1 MKKTFIVLFDV
12 GHTFDARPLAES
24 IENENFE
31 VDNLSALSVR
41 EQIIKRLEL
50 DEEDHEHVGVYP
62 LTDFMDEF
70 NDQRIDDESY
80 FMGYVTG
87 NLKDLVPVLMDIR
100 KDWTEVDFKEAY
112 GDEWDDMPVNL
123 SDCFDRMR
131 DHIHHTYDIDYIKEC
146 IENEKPKPVDVNDET
161 RWMHDYILIHVARTW
176 ERVRMTQPHQ
186 EMPQDNI
193 ESAEDSIPSIAYTI
207 FNNDIIQGFLTA
219 SEDVKQDDYWSKNTG
234 TMSDCYIEQVA
245 EDIIKKDYLN

>member
-87 NLKDLVPVLMDIR
+87 TLV
-100 KDWTEVDFKEAY
+100 
-112 GDEWDDMPVNL
+112 
-123 SDCFDRMR
+123 
-131 DHIHHTYDIDYIKEC
+131 
-146 IENEKPKPVDVNDET
+146 EKSKPVDVNDET

-193 ESAEDSIPSIAYTI
+193 ESAEDSIPTITYTI

-219 SEDVKQDDYWSKNTG
+219 SEEVKSDDYWSKNTG
-234 TMSDCYIEQVA
+234 TMSDWYIEQLA
-245 EDIIKKDYLN
+245 EDIIKKDYLD

>member
-24 IENENFE
+24 IEGENFE
-31 VDNLSALSVR
+31 VVNQSNCETVSALKVR
-41 EQIIKRLEL
+41 DQIIKRLEL

-70 NDQRIDDESY
+70 NDQHIDDDSY

-87 NLKDLVPVLMDIR
+87 TLV
-100 KDWTEVDFKEAY
+100 
-112 GDEWDDMPVNL
+112 
-123 SDCFDRMR
+123 
-131 DHIHHTYDIDYIKEC
+131 
-146 IENEKPKPVDVNDET
+146 EKPKPVDVNDET

-193 ESAEDSIPSIAYTI
+193 ESAEDSIPSITYTI

-219 SEDVKQDDYWSKNTG
+219 SEEVKSDNYWGKNTG
-234 TMSDCYIEQVA
+234 TMSDWYIEQVA
-245 EDIIKKDYLN
+245 EDIIKKDYLD